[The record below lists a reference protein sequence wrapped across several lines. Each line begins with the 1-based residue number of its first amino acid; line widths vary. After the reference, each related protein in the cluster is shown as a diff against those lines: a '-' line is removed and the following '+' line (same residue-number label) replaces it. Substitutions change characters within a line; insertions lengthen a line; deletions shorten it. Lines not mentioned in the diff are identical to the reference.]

1 MKKLLLLGVA
11 AVALTAAIPAQAQS
25 TFTGECGLVRT
36 MDAKVLPPMTLAVAA
51 DYVGS
56 EDTFVPV
63 RAEIGIIQG
72 LEVGGNY
79 TVLDTNEIDNEF
91 GFNAKYRL
99 PLPLPEGLGIAVGAN
114 YQVRSWDH
122 FDDWSTF
129 RVTGVASYDIPVGGM
144 TLTPSAGM
152 SWETRDNGD
161 TDDDG
166 VRFFGSFMA
175 MVMPNLGV
183 GGEIISS
190 IDDLDGDDADP
201 SMWFGA
207 RFTPVQNLSV
217 QAGALNNANYGDDL
231 EDWVFHVGAGYVFGF
246 GM

>member
-1 MKKLLLLGVA
+1 MKKLLLLGIA

-36 MDAKVLPPMTLAVAA
+36 MDAKVLPPMTLAVAT

-63 RAEIGIIQG
+63 RAEIGILPG
-72 LEVGGNY
+72 LEIGGNY
-79 TVLDTNEIDNEF
+79 WFLDTTDTDNQF

-99 PLPLPEGLGIAVGAN
+99 PLQFVEGLGIAVGAN
-114 YQVRSWDH
+114 YQVLSMDV
-122 FDDWSTF
+122 FDDWST
-129 RVTGVASYDIPVGGM
+129 VKITGVASYDIPVGGM
-144 TLTPSAGM
+144 TLTPSAGVV
-152 SWETRDNGD
+152 WERVDYGDADDNGF
-161 TDDDG
+161 
-166 VRFFGSFMA
+166 RFFGSILA

-190 IDDLDGDDADP
+190 IDDIDGDDADP
-201 SMWFGA
+201 SVWVGA

-217 QAGALNNANYGDDL
+217 QGGMLNNANYGDDF

>member
-63 RAEIGIIQG
+63 RAEMGIIQG
-72 LEVGGNY
+72 LEIGGNY
-79 TVLDTNEIDNEF
+79 WFVDTEGIDNYF

-99 PLPLPEGLGIAVGAN
+99 PLQFVEGLGIAAGVN
-114 YQVRSWDH
+114 YQVRSNEEV
-122 FDDWSTF
+122 DDWTKLT
-129 RVTGVASYDIPVGGM
+129 VTGVVSYDIPAGAM
-144 TLTPSAGM
+144 TLTPSAGV
-152 SWETRDNGD
+152 SWETVDYSE
-161 TDDDG
+161 TDEDG
-166 VRFFGSFMA
+166 VRFFASLMA

-183 GGEIISS
+183 GGEIVSS
-190 IDDLDGDDADP
+190 VDDLDGDDADP

-217 QAGALNNANYGDDL
+217 QAGMLNNANLGDDL
-231 EDWVFHVGAGYVFGF
+231 EDWVFHVGAGYVFAF